1 MLLLSQFFAGILGMF
16 LHAIVKISQ
25 INQRKPVTV
34 TVGTII
40 RTYLRKDF
48 PTLMLSVVGI
58 FVQMIVYSS
67 YMSLDVNDNIPFVP
81 TKYQSIIQNVSL
93 VLFVGVTYMIESIV
107 MGFTGVSEKWI
118 GKLVDKKDVDSK

>member
-25 INQRKPVTV
+25 INQRTPVTV

>member
-1 MLLLSQFFAGILGMF
+1 MVLLSQFFAGILGMF

-25 INQRKPVTV
+25 INQRTPVTV

-58 FVQMIVYSS
+58 FVQMIVYNS
-67 YMSLDVNDNIPFVP
+67 YMSLDANDNIPFVP

-107 MGFTGVSEKWI
+107 MGFTGVSERWI
-118 GKLVDKKDVDSK
+118 GKMVNNKDVDSQ